1 MSNPN
6 EWTCT
11 VCGKSKELT
20 GDHLKTKKEVRSD
33 CWPCGTKRLFKKGGA
48 DAVAAAAVPAN
59 PTPKTPTPTFSFG
72 LAGAAS
78 ATTTTKT
85 AGTTSNPFLSSGPTS
100 AFSFG
105 AKPYSFGGVAASSTT
120 PTPTPAPT

>member
-33 CWPCGTKRLFKKGGA
+33 CWPCGTKRLFKKGSPDVKTSGS
-48 DAVAAAAVPAN
+48 P
-59 PTPKTPTPTFSFG
+59 TPTPTFSFG
-72 LAGAAS
+72 LAGPAAS